1 MASST
6 TVEQTHHVSPDIL
19 AFLAASLNNEGSGND
34 ADESDDEYDDIWIET
49 AAAAFGGATTNSR
62 RTRQTTDESSS
73 SSINKDS
80 NGRVISFGIPS
91 VPNTTIVKLKHVDD
105 KDDDNRTT
113 STRSNSSSGSSRSSS
128 SSNNRISFDE
138 DVTVNH
144 VDNFRITLK
153 KSERYSIW
161 YSDTENIKMQVDFM
175 DEKEQAQRAVVA
187 KNAPLNK
194 NNTTASMG
202 NPKIGFSFTKK
213 AKSLASKFFVPVAQR
228 SSDPLQTSLQG
239 STVTSRAA

>member
-19 AFLAASLNNEGSGND
+19 AFLAASLNNEGGDND
-34 ADESDDEYDDIWIET
+34 ADESDGEYDDIWIET

-73 SSINKDS
+73 SSINKDI
-80 NGRVISFGIPS
+80 NGKVISFGIPS
-91 VPNTTIVKLKHVDD
+91 VPNTTIVKLKDVDD

-128 SSNNRISFDE
+128 NNRISFDE

-144 VDNFRITLK
+144 VDNFRISLK
-153 KSERYSIW
+153 KRERYSIW
-161 YSDTENIKMQVDFM
+161 YSDMENIKMQVDFM

-187 KNAPLNK
+187 KNAPLK
-194 NNTTASMG
+194 TNNTTASMV
-202 NPKIGFSFTKK
+202 NPKLRFSFTKK